1 MIFFRSHKHAL
12 TVELVGLKLQ
22 PDCIII
28 DNSLTC
34 PLSFLIPLLFIKI
47 GAYFKNPGIGF
58 KIAALF
64 CFIKYAERRLYNL
77 LTSKFSIGLAFYLHK
92 LINDIRTRKASESDR
107 ERYTSECIS
116 DSTLKLN

>member
-1 MIFFRSHKHAL
+1 MVSWFIWMHGLDFNIVNFYTIRFWATFFRIFPRWFWVSHRTMLYLKKINKFRSHKHAL

-28 DNSLTC
+28 DNALTC
-34 PLSFLIPLLFIKI
+34 PLSFLIPFLFIKI

-64 CFIKYAERRLYNL
+64 CFIK
-77 LTSKFSIGLAFYLHK
+77 
-92 LINDIRTRKASESDR
+92 
-107 ERYTSECIS
+107 
-116 DSTLKLN
+116 